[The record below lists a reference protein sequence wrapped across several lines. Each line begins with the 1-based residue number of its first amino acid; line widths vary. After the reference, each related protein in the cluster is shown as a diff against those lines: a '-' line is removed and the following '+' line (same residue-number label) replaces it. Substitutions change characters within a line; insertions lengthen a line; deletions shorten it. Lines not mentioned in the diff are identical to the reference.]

1 MSLLKVKDHSTLRRD
16 DTTGAIVQ
24 VDNAEWGKHK
34 MRAVEKQIARERDEK
49 IKSLEGKIENLTEI
63 VEKLCEPKPT
73 LFQRL
78 QSRFSRKNTT
88 KGTGGQGKTDL
99 D

>member
-1 MSLLKVKDHSTLRRD
+1 MLIKVKDHSNLRRD

-24 VDNAEWGKHK
+24 VDNTEWGKHK
-34 MRAVEKQIARERDEK
+34 MRAVEKRIAKERDEK
-49 IKSLEGKIENLTEI
+49 IKTLESKIEKLNDI

-73 LFQRL
+73 LYQRI
-78 QSRFSRKNTT
+78 QSRFGFHNSK
-88 KGTGGQGKTDL
+88 KGTGGEGKTDL